1 MLLATLVIWHR
12 LSSEKSEDAK
22 MGDAANDE
30 AAGEAD
36 EEKGAE
42 ETEDAGETVESKK
55 KGPEPTSFEL
65 SNPSRVTPEQEL
77 FVSFNLEQ
85 RYVPINP
92 RSKPA
97 GIVILI
103 DRNPDEPDDVVQV
116 RECAALSMLVLQ
128 TLDC

>member
-1 MLLATLVIWHR
+1 
-12 LSSEKSEDAK
+12 